1 MLQYKAVA
9 DAHMAALDP
18 SFRLRSV
25 SLPPLSLEELRLPTL
40 PSTRQYRADFAAWL
54 AQASMAPRERLSEL
68 SVESEAWASSL
79 DDRLRN
85 LPPLLD
91 SYRPPPL
98 NVNQG
103 VSEMGASASSFLS
116 AQARAVDR
124 IGAVWAD
131 APGAGL
137 ANGSDAARMA
147 AMLFNWSTPAP
158 SAPAS
163 GFGFEPIRGAA
174 DESFHFVE
182 VSLSGVLRVATAADL
197 LWRGIMSVRLVLRY
211 WLCAS
216 SSLPPLDLR
225 ASTLHGGLLS
235 HGAAGLWSAAAWL
248 ASNISPWRLLLSIA
262 LSPVTAGLL
271 ATLLAYVV
279 IRAAAG
285 VYLLALF
292 SYVHGCV
299 ALPRNGTLL
308 CANIYA
314 VAYDHAAAEGD
325 ADRLRGLDALHARRS
340 SNCSAR
346 LRGSATMRA
355 AAEREMEGERYLY
368 LSARTELSLLH
379 RCLNVN
385 ATATAGAAALGPGW
399 ADVDRE
405 GAADE
410 APVLASLSV
419 SAAAVAD
426 GAWQDA
432 PHGPLAH
439 ERPALSV
446 SWETGDAMNQP
457 GRRLGHNIPGRRIDS
472 SLQPDEPPEALL
484 WSLLGGAASACAAP
498 LNSTLEDSVF
508 DCAALPACKVSEV
521 QFVSAKNPWLK
532 IVAQEQTEEMISEH
546 CATQAFAFG

>member
-1 MLQYKAVA
+1 
-9 DAHMAALDP
+9 
-18 SFRLRSV
+18 
-25 SLPPLSLEELRLPTL
+25 
-40 PSTRQYRADFAAWL
+40 
-54 AQASMAPRERLSEL
+54 
-68 SVESEAWASSL
+68 
-79 DDRLRN
+79 
-85 LPPLLD
+85 
-91 SYRPPPL
+91 
-98 NVNQG
+98 
-103 VSEMGASASSFLS
+103 
-116 AQARAVDR
+116 
-124 IGAVWAD
+124 
-131 APGAGL
+131 
-137 ANGSDAARMA
+137 
-147 AMLFNWSTPAP
+147 
-158 SAPAS
+158 
-163 GFGFEPIRGAA
+163 
-174 DESFHFVE
+174 
-182 VSLSGVLRVATAADL
+182 
-197 LWRGIMSVRLVLRY
+197 MSVRLVLRY
-211 WLCAS
+211 WLRAS

-235 HGAAGLWSAAAWL
+235 HGAAGLWSATAWL

-292 SYVHGCV
+292 SYVDGCV

-325 ADRLRGLDALHARRS
+325 GDRLRGLDALHARRS

-385 ATATAGAAALGPGW
+385 ATATAAAAALGPGW
-399 ADVDRE
+399 VDVDRE
-405 GAADE
+405 GAADK
-410 APVLASLSV
+410 APALASLSV
-419 SAAAVAD
+419 SAAAVAG

-439 ERPALSV
+439 ERSALSV
-446 SWETGDAMNQP
+446 RWETGDAMNQA

-508 DCAALPACKVSEV
+508 DCEALPACKVSEV